1 MTIDELDEYG
11 IVRMG
16 DDEIDGFLS
25 SQRVGVLGL
34 ATDGPP
40 GMRPLSFWY
49 DGDARL
55 YFLYVVGSE
64 SRKAALTREADAA
77 RFLVYRAE
85 TEFNWRSVLLTGTID
100 ATSGDL
106 GDAVL
111 EGLTGSG
118 RPDAVERASERE
130 DTRVVRFDVTDR
142 VGYKHLGLPP
152 GLDAASP
159 DDGDTPSSD
168 PG

>member
-40 GMRPLSFWY
+40 SMRPLSFWY

-64 SRKAALTREADAA
+64 SRKATLTKAADAA
-77 RFLVYRAE
+77 RFLVYRTE
-85 TEFNWRSVLLTGTID
+85 TGFNWRSVLLTGTID
-100 ATSGDL
+100 ATSGEP

-111 EGLTGSG
+111 DGLSGSG
-118 RPDAVERASERE
+118 RPDAVERATERE
-130 DTRVVRFDVTDR
+130 DTLVVRFDITDWA
-142 VGYKHLGLPP
+142 GYKHLGLPP
-152 GLDAASP
+152 GLDSVSSGDEDSAS
-159 DDGDTPSSD
+159 DAG
-168 PG
+168 